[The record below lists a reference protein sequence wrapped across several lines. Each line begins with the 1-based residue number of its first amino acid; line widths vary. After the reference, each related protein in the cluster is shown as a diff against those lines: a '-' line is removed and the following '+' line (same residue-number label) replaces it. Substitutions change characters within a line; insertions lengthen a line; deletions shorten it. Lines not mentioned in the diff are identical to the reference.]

1 MGETPWKFES
11 SRPHHI
17 PRPAA
22 KVTGLVSFCAY
33 NCDAAQQSTRRG
45 VSEPTVDPKVEAAED
60 DRIEDAGYGIA
71 PDIEEAVVDALEAED
86 TDRVRELLEPLH
98 HADVADLLEHLSGDQ
113 REDLVEVIKDDFDPD
128 VLSEV
133 DDGVRDDIIE
143 YLGWDEAASVIAE
156 MEIDDAVLVIE
167 ELDEDEQQRVLRA
180 IPAEERT
187 FIEEALGYPADSAGR
202 MMQREIVTVPS
213 FWTVGETIDFMR
225 SSADMDEDALPE
237 VFYDIFVVDPRHRP
251 IGALSLEQTPAV
263 KRRAMKVGD
272 IMETEM
278 HVISVTTDQ
287 EEVAFV
293 FRQRDL
299 VSAPV
304 VNEDGRL
311 VGAITIDDVVDVIH
325 EEHEEDFMA
334 LGGVSEDDLYSAAV
348 DTTRSR
354 FTWLLVNL
362 GTAVLASLVIGL
374 FEATLEQMVALA
386 VLMPIVAS
394 MGGNAGTQ
402 TLTVAVRAL
411 ATRELTETNAL
422 RVIGKEVLV
431 GSFNGVLFAV
441 ITGGVAWVWF
451 GNPAIGGVIAMAMV
465 VNLIVAGLAGTAIP
479 IVLERFGA
487 DPAIGSSVVL
497 TTITD
502 VAGFFVFL
510 GSGRFVAVL
519 I

>member
-1 MGETPWKFES
+1 M
-11 SRPHHI
+11 
-17 PRPAA
+17 
-22 KVTGLVSFCAY
+22 
-33 NCDAAQQSTRRG
+33 N
-45 VSEPTVDPKVEAAED
+45 EPTIDPKVEAVED
-60 DRIEDAGYGIA
+60 ERTEESGYGIA
-71 PDIEEAVVDALEAED
+71 RDIEEAVVDALEAED
-86 TDRVRELLEPLH
+86 SDRVRELLEPLH

-113 REDLVEVIKDDFDPD
+113 REDLVDVIKDGFDPD

-133 DDGVRDDIIE
+133 DEAVRDDIIE
-143 YLGWDEAASVIAE
+143 QLGWDETAAAIAE
-156 MEIDDAVLVIE
+156 METDDAVLVIE
-167 ELDEDEQQRVLRA
+167 ELDEDEQKRVLDA
-180 IPAEERT
+180 IPAEDRT
-187 FIEEALGYPADSAGR
+187 FIEEALGYPEDSAGR
-202 MMQREIVTVPS
+202 LMQREVVTVPS
-213 FWTVGETIDFMR
+213 FWSVGETIDFMR
-225 SSADMDEDALPE
+225 STADMDEDALPE

-251 IGALSLEQTPAV
+251 VGALPLSKLLRT
-263 KRRAMKVGD
+263 RRSVPVSD

-278 HVISVTTDQ
+278 HLIPVTTDQ
-287 EEVAFV
+287 EEIAFL

-311 VGAITIDDVVDVIH
+311 VGEITIDDVVDVIH

-334 LGGVSEDDLYSAAV
+334 LGGISEDDLYSAAV

-362 GTAVLASLVIGL
+362 GTAVLASLVIGM
-374 FEATLEQMVALA
+374 FQATIEQMVALA

-411 ATRELTETNAL
+411 ATRELTATNAL

-431 GSFNGVLFAV
+431 GSFNGILFAV
-441 ITGGVAWVWF
+441 ITGGVAWLWF
-451 GNPAIGGVIAMAMV
+451 GNAAIGAVIALAMV

-479 IVLERFGA
+479 IVLDRLGA

-497 TTITD
+497 TTVTD

-510 GSGRFVAVL
+510 GLAAMFLV
-519 I
+519 